1 MNENISNSEDVI
13 DHNEVFQKYGKTVIT
28 DWSKFPG
35 IPNAF
40 DFEANFSRDYHRRWM
55 YDNWHIAIYV
65 SVIYVMIIFLGR
77 SLMAN
82 REAFCLRTPMALWN
96 FSLAIFSLAGT
107 IRCLPEFVHILA
119 SEGLQPS
126 YCSSSYYRDVR
137 VTIWYW
143 LFVWSK
149 VIELGDTVFIIL
161 RKQKLIFLHW
171 IHHVLTLSYAFFVIG
186 DAPGTARWMV
196 SMNFAIHT
204 AMYSYY
210 ALKALQVRI
219 PRSIAMVITISQI
232 VQMIFGLYINYK
244 AYALRLSGQTCDTSF
259 SASLCGLLIYFLFF
273 LLFIKFFVFAYCSK
287 FTLKGVRRVL
297 KVTAKD
303 VAKKVD

>member
-1 MNENISNSEDVI
+1 MNPTVRPEDI
-13 DHNEVFQKYGKTVIT
+13 YEKNEVYRKFGGTIIT
-28 DWSKFPG
+28 EWSKFPG
-35 IPNAF
+35 LPIAF
-40 DFEANFSRDYHRRWM
+40 DFEANFSRDYHRQWM

-65 SVIYVMIIFLGR
+65 SVIYIFVIFYG
-77 SLMAN
+77 SYLMSK
-82 REAFCLRTPMALWN
+82 REHFNLRGPMALWN
-96 FSLAIFSLAGT
+96 IGLAIFSLMGT
-107 IRCLPEFVHILA
+107 IRCLPEFIHILL
-119 SEGLQPS
+119 SEGLQQS

-137 VTIWYW
+137 VSHWYW

-149 VIELGDTVFIIL
+149 VFELGDTVFIIL

-196 SMNFAIHT
+196 SMNFTIHT
-204 AMYSYY
+204 AMYTYY

-219 PRSIAMVITISQI
+219 SRSIAMMITIFQI
-232 VQMIFGLYINYK
+232 TQMIFGLYINYK
-244 AYALRLSGQTCDTSF
+244 AYVIKLSGNSCDTSL
-259 SASLCGLLIYFLFF
+259 SASLCGLFIYFLFF

-297 KVTAKD
+297 KITAKD